1 MSWRRPRRFYGAP
14 ATCNWRA
21 WLGSSWVAMHD
32 VPSDFTSRPQRV
44 HCADCVQRTSMQWH
58 PKALREVSVQALS
71 TYHCAFTAIMCL
83 ITLARRQSSSGASS
97 DLAALPRRPPPP
109 FLLCV
114 CQNAEPRRVLCVCS
128 KYASSNGDLCDP
140 IATNEDVAASFRHCR
155 RLYCGM
161 HAPRR
166 SAFFSW
172 TQQDSLK
179 DATPVCQGF

>member
-1 MSWRRPRRFYGAP
+1 M
-14 ATCNWRA
+14 
-21 WLGSSWVAMHD
+21 
-32 VPSDFTSRPQRV
+32 
-44 HCADCVQRTSMQWH
+44 
-58 PKALREVSVQALS
+58 QALS

-83 ITLARRQSSSGASS
+83 TLARRQSSSGASS
-97 DLAALPRRPPPP
+97 DIAALPRRPRPPPP

-166 SAFFSW
+166 SAFFHGRSW
-172 TQQDSLK
+172 IALKTQPRCVRGFNANELK
-179 DATPVCQGF
+179 A